1 MEKGTSFLIEDGE
14 KEGLSTRLKDAIG
27 SESINSFAK
36 RSSLSEGTVRNIIM
50 NGVMPRLDNLIA
62 MANTAGVTVEWL
74 ATGRGP
80 KTYAKQMATDARL
93 DETPESPLPL
103 DSQEYKTKKEA
114 IGVATRTSKKTC
126 DDAIEIAEYTPSEGV
141 KEYLKTFIFFSIV
154 GEEIDTALAAR
165 FLIAL
170 KESTA
175 KDKSKIEIKGGG
187 DFSF

>member
-1 MEKGTSFLIEDGE
+1 MTVKHERFCD
-14 KEGLSTRLKDAIG
+14 RL
-27 SESINSFAK
+27 
-36 RSSLSEGTVRNIIM
+36 R
-50 NGVMPRLDNLIA
+50 IA
-62 MANTAGVTVEWL
+62 MGNQSGRSLAIKSDMSPTVVAKYINGESTPNVERLVAISDALNVTVEWL